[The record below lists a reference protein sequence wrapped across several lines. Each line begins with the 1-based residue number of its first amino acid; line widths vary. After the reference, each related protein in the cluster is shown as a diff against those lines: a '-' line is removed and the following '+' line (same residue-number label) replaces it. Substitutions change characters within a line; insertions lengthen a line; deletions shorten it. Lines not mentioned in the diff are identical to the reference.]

1 MHKRMLLV
9 IAPLCVVALAAGVA
23 FAAPMAAEPD
33 NPHAVRPIAAS
44 PHEDPTA
51 YTIQSLGEV
60 VAYVQAV
67 QGAHLKDFIDFVAAQ
82 AIAAEQAEQAE
93 QAAQAAQA
101 ARAAQVRPVV
111 TNSASPAS
119 GGNGDFLDCVRQRES
134 SGDYTVHNTQG
145 SGASGAYQ
153 FLPSTWDSIASSS
166 GRSDLVGMDPAAASP
181 ADQDAMAA
189 ELYSQQGTAPW
200 GGGC

>member
-23 FAAPMAAEPD
+23 FAAPMAADPD
-33 NPHAVRPIAAS
+33 NPHAMRPTAAS
-44 PHEDPTA
+44 SEDPTA
-51 YTIQSLGEV
+51 YTVRSLGDLV
-60 VAYVQAV
+60 GYLQAV
-67 QGAHLKDFIDFVAAQ
+67 AFVNGIEAAQ
-82 AIAAEQAEQAE
+82 FKAFLDAAAAE
-93 QAAQAAQA
+93 QAAQAEQA
-101 ARAAQVRPVV
+101 RPAVTSYAA
-111 TNSASPAS
+111 PAS
-119 GGNGDFLDCVRQRES
+119 QDNGGFLDCVKQRES
-134 SGDYTVHNTQG
+134 RGDYTVHNTQG

-166 GRSDLVGMDPAAASP
+166 GRSDLVGVDPAAASP

-189 ELYSQQGTAPW
+189 QLYSQQGTAPW

>member
-9 IAPLCVVALAAGVA
+9 VAPLCVVALAAGVA

-44 PHEDPTA
+44 PQDPTA
-51 YTIQSLGEV
+51 YSIRSLGEV
-60 VAYVQAV
+60 VVYVQAV
-67 QGAHLKDFIDFVAAQ
+67 QGTQLRAFLDFLGGELAA
-82 AIAAEQAEQAE
+82 QAE
-93 QAAQAAQA
+93 QAAQAAA
-101 ARAAQVRPVV
+101 AAAAAQARPAV
-111 TNSASPAS
+111 TSSAAPAS
-119 GGNGDFLDCVRQRES
+119 GGDGGFLDCVKQRES
-134 SGDYTVHNTQG
+134 RGDYGVHNTQG